1 VRGRI
6 EGLSPQNFTPGHLAR
21 ALLEGMARV
30 LGEGLQLV
38 RQQAGGFVP
47 RRAVCAGNG
56 LRENPLLAQLVEQEF
71 GLPLHLPTACEE
83 AAVGAALVGGVG
95 AGVFPSLT
103 SAGRTLRL
111 SGSRVE

>member
-1 VRGRI
+1 
-6 EGLSPQNFTPGHLAR
+6 
-21 ALLEGMARV
+21 MARV

-47 RRAVCAGNG
+47 QRAVSAGNG

-83 AAVGAALVGGVG
+83 AAVGAALVAGVG